1 MVCYSSFLIFSAEAP
16 ARLEAGRDLD
26 ERRFAF
32 LPGIAF
38 YPAQFRIEQLVEPSV
53 LFSFLDNLD
62 GSADQQKF
70 LSSSRVNENRCMRVL
85 SEILQLP
92 GPIVRHNIRGVL
104 VPDIRYRD
112 NVRLTFLRCCC
123 KSAQFIALQE
133 IDLFR

>member
-38 YPAQFRIEQLVEPSV
+38 DPAQFRIEQLVEPSV
-53 LFSFLDNLD
+53 FFSLLDNFH

-70 LSSSRVNENRCMRVL
+70 LSSNRVNENRCMRIF
-85 SEILQLP
+85 SEILQFP
-92 GPIVRHNIRGVL
+92 RPIVRN
-104 VPDIRYRD
+104 
-112 NVRLTFLRCCC
+112 NVRVLL
-123 KSAQFIALQE
+123 IP
-133 IDLFR
+133 D